1 MLLFVRKD
9 DWNGGIYG
17 FPSLEAPGVVI
28 SILIPI
34 PEIGKPISFNCLRGK
49 LTLQPNVLVKIIIN
63 DRLDKC
69 RRKTEKESPTESGS
83 NIFDRNRIDRN
94 F

>member
-1 MLLFVRKD
+1 MTRMEVFLVPLP
-9 DWNGGIYG
+9 I
-17 FPSLEAPGVVI
+17 EAPGVVI

-69 RRKTEKESPTESGS
+69 RGKTEQEIT
-83 NIFDRNRIDRN
+83 IRICV
-94 F
+94 

>member
-1 MLLFVRKD
+1 MEA
-9 DWNGGIYG
+9 GIYLS
-17 FPSLEAPGVVI
+17 PSLEAPSVVI

-63 DRLDKC
+63 DRLDK
-69 RRKTEKESPTESGS
+69 R
-83 NIFDRNRIDRN
+83 
-94 F
+94 